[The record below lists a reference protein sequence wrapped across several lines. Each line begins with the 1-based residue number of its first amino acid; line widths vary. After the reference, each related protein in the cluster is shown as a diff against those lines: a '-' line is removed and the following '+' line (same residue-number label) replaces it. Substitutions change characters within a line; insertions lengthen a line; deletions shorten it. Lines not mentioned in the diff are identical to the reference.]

1 MSYLDRI
8 AVCQCWDPAAYR
20 PFVIEG
26 RALGRV
32 GHGFARRL
40 AAYPEVFAVD
50 DGAVALALGLAAG
63 RNGFEARSAA
73 VREVLLDL
81 RAQGEVPLWR
91 DEDYPVVER
100 WGEMPVL
107 KIERGAA
114 TLLGTRRFGVN
125 VNGLVRK
132 TDGLSMW
139 VAKRATSRQIAPS
152 ELDHLVAG
160 GQPFGLGV
168 RENLFKEAG
177 EEAGIPAELAARAV
191 PVGTVSYR
199 CERPEGLLDDVSF
212 CYDLE
217 LPAEFAPEN
226 TDGEVE
232 SFSLWPIEEVLA
244 RVRET
249 EDFKFDVAL
258 VVIDFAIRHGLI
270 APDDPDYQEIWQ
282 GLRLAE

>member
-8 AVCQCWDPAAYR
+8 ATCRRWDPAAYR
-20 PFVIEG
+20 PLVIDG
-26 RALGRV
+26 RTLGRV
-32 GHGFARRL
+32 SHGVARRL
-40 AAYPEVFAVD
+40 AGFPGVFVVT
-50 DGAVALALGLAAG
+50 DGAVALSPEID
-63 RNGFEARSAA
+63 GFEARSQA

-81 RAQGEVPLWR
+81 KAQGEVPLWR
-91 DEDYPVVER
+91 GEDYPVVER
-100 WGEMPVL
+100 WGEQPAL

-114 TLLGTRRFGVN
+114 TLMGTRRFGVSL
-125 VNGLVRK
+125 NGLVRK
-132 TDGLSMW
+132 ADMLFMW
-139 VAKRATSRQIAPS
+139 VARRAANRQVAPG

-168 RENLFKEAG
+168 RENLFKEAW
-177 EEAGIPAELAARAV
+177 EEAGIPAELAARAT
-191 PVGTVSYR
+191 PVGVVTYR
-199 CERPEGLLDDVSF
+199 CERPEGLLDDVAF

-217 LPAEFAPEN
+217 LPAEFEPQN

-244 RVRET
+244 RVRDS

-258 VVIDFAIRHGLI
+258 VIIDLAIRHGLI

-282 GLRLAE
+282 GLRLAEPA

>member
-8 AVCQCWDPAAYR
+8 AVCRRWDPAAYR

-40 AAYPEVFAVD
+40 GEFPEVFVVRD
-50 DGAVALALGLAAG
+50 DSVALAPGLDDFAS
-63 RNGFEARSAA
+63 RSRA
-73 VREVLLDL
+73 VAEVLGEM
-81 RAQGEVPLWR
+81 RACGEIPLWR
-91 DEDYPVVER
+91 GEDYPVVGR
-100 WGEMPVL
+100 WGEAPVL

-125 VNGLVRK
+125 VNGLVRDAGALK
-132 TDGLSMW
+132 MW
-139 VAKRATSRQIAPS
+139 VAKRAANKQTDPGK
-152 ELDHLVAG
+152 LDHLVAG
-160 GQPFGLGV
+160 GQPLGLGI
-168 RENLFKEAG
+168 RENMLKEAG
-177 EEAGIPAELAARAV
+177 EEAGIPAELAACAI
-191 PVGTVSYR
+191 PVGAVSYR

-244 RVRET
+244 RVRDT
-249 EDFKFDVAL
+249 ENFSFDVAL

-282 GLRLAE
+282 GLRLPE